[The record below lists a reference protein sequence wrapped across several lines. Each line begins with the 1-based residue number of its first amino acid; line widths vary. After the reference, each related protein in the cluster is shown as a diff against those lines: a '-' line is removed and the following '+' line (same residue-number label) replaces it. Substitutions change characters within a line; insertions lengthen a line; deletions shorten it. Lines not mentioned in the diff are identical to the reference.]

1 MEEKRRR
8 GSLLEKTAAALDL
21 PWDVVAGL
29 PRVELIGR
37 SEMRME
43 NHKGILS
50 YGSQEIHISGGKL
63 VVRVRGEDLE
73 LRAMNARELLIT
85 GTILGVEL
93 T

>member
-21 PWDVVAGL
+21 PWDVVSGL